1 MNVNELMNMNDMYYV
16 GNLVDVDGN
25 GWVSK
30 SEAIEILNELG
41 MGDDDNNSDGYGDE
55 SPAEYKRMLA
65 TVGIKIQ
72 RARTK
77 KYAALR
83 VVQKSC
89 GDRDDR
95 I

>member
-30 SEAIEILNELG
+30 SEAQTILNELG
-41 MGDDDNNSDGYGDE
+41 MGDDDNNNPDGYGDE

-65 TVGIKIQ
+65 TVGIKI
-72 RARTK
+72 
-77 KYAALR
+77 
-83 VVQKSC
+83 
-89 GDRDDR
+89 
-95 I
+95 